1 MRANI
6 NPRLLPHVG
15 ATAPILGYGALN
27 AILFVS
33 YNRSLS
39 LLGERDFSAP
49 TSLTR
54 VFLAGAI
61 GGFAT
66 FVVSAPTELVK
77 CRAQVYDSMPRLRA
91 QSPREAVSRN
101 AGKVSSWTVAKET
114 WKAEGMKGFYH
125 GGVVTGVRDAVG
137 YAFYFWSYEI
147 SKRLVTNPTEDT
159 QRQAALKVL
168 LCGGIA
174 GIVTWAS
181 IFPLDVI
188 KTRVQTQHAGLLPSA
203 PRPATGPVIA
213 DIRQFSERASL
224 LPRSSPPS
232 SSASQTTVMEKRLG
246 AWQMTKHLYRT
257 EGLPVFFRGLGIC
270 SVRAFIVNAV
280 QWAVYE
286 WMMQLMTGKK
296 HP

>member
-1 MRANI
+1 MSADFWAGYLSGAAGI
-6 NPRLLPHVG
+6 IIGNPLDLVKTRLQAGPQTTPAGGDAPASVNWRNAGNYLRG

-91 QSPREAVSRN
+91 QSPREAVSRD

-137 YAFYFWSYEI
+137 YAF
-147 SKRLVTNPTEDT
+147 
-159 QRQAALKVL
+159 
-168 LCGGIA
+168 
-174 GIVTWAS
+174 
-181 IFPLDVI
+181 
-188 KTRVQTQHAGLLPSA
+188 
-203 PRPATGPVIA
+203 
-213 DIRQFSERASL
+213 
-224 LPRSSPPS
+224 
-232 SSASQTTVMEKRLG
+232 
-246 AWQMTKHLYRT
+246 
-257 EGLPVFFRGLGIC
+257 
-270 SVRAFIVNAV
+270 
-280 QWAVYE
+280 
-286 WMMQLMTGKK
+286 
-296 HP
+296 